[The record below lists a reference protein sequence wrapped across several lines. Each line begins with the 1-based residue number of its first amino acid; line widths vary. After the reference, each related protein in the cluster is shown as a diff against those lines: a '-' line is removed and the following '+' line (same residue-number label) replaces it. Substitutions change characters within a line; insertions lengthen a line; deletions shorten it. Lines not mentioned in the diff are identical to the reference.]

1 MITIF
6 PRSSVE
12 MKGERLGGKPSYL
25 LEGCFKSLLV
35 CLGKEDCISLIKLTL
50 SAGLEKKLHNAPV
63 KVSLASVKRNSIL
76 TRQNLPD
83 WRVCV

>member
-1 MITIF
+1 M
-6 PRSSVE
+6 E

-25 LEGCFKSLLV
+25 LEGCFKSMLV
-35 CLGKEDCISLIKLTL
+35 CLGREDCISLIKLTL
-50 SAGLEKKLHNAPV
+50 SAWLGKKKELYNAPANV
-63 KVSLASVKRNSIL
+63 PLASVKRNSIL

>member
-1 MITIF
+1 M
-6 PRSSVE
+6 E

-25 LEGCFKSLLV
+25 LEGCFKSMLV
-35 CLGKEDCISLIKLTL
+35 CLGREDCISLIKLTL
-50 SAGLEKKLHNAPV
+50 SAWLGKKKKELHNAPANV
-63 KVSLASVKRNSIL
+63 PLASVKRNSIL